1 VAQTLE
7 HPSADL
13 LARFLGCRA
22 TATENRQVVRHLLTR
37 CPECAAQLQQLKLT
51 PRRFPDQ
58 AYDEAYDRFMVKA
71 QRLSAVAE
79 ASRPWQGGPLNL
91 LSRL

>member
-1 VAQTLE
+1 MLH

-22 TATENRQVVRHLLTR
+22 SVTENRLVVRHLLTQ
-37 CPECAAQLQQLKLT
+37 CPECAARLQQL
-51 PRRFPDQ
+51 RRTRYPDRV
-58 AYDEAYDRFMVKA
+58 YDEAYDRFMAKTR
-71 QRLSAVAE
+71 RLSAVAE
-79 ASRPWQGGPLNL
+79 ARRPWQGRPLNL

>member
-1 VAQTLE
+1 MAQTLD

-13 LARFLGCRA
+13 LSRFLGYCA
-22 TATENRQVVRHLLTR
+22 TTAENRLVVRHLLTQ
-37 CPECAAQLQQLKLT
+37 CPECAARLQQL
-51 PRRFPDQ
+51 RRTRYLDR

-71 QRLSAVAE
+71 RQLSAVAE
-79 ASRPWQGGPLNL
+79 ARRPWQGRPLNL